1 LTLQAFQVI
10 LTPDCYKTGVN
21 YFYMTIELSIETRTL
36 HTELMER
43 LAIKEAQRNIGNLDG
58 SFSTKKISGQ
68 EYLYFQ
74 HYAAGGGKRSF
85 CLGQKSA
92 KLEELARLFKTE
104 HQENSSDP
112 IGIKELCGQL
122 KAGRVAVAPYPI
134 ARVIR
139 ELAESSVF
147 RVGGV
152 LVGTH
157 AFGCIGNLLGVR
169 WDETTLGT
177 QDVDIAA
184 DKKVSIAVP
193 GLTADIPKALES
205 LSMGFFP
212 VPQLNHS
219 QPSTSFAVR
228 KSPMRVDLL
237 TPKTGASEDPVF
249 IPRLKAAA
257 QPLRY
262 LGYLIEDPVPGVVIN
277 GDAIA
282 VLVPQP
288 LKFGLHKLI
297 VSQNRNVT
305 AGAKAHKDI
314 YQAYQ
319 ILTFFNKE
327 RPFELQE
334 AWQDLIGRGRDWKSK
349 AEAAIVK
356 IKNSYGEVGIG

>member
-1 LTLQAFQVI
+1 
-10 LTPDCYKTGVN
+10 
-21 YFYMTIELSIETRTL
+21 MTVELSIETRTL
-36 HTELMER
+36 FAELMER
-43 LAIKEAQRNIGNLDG
+43 LTVREAQRNIGNLEG
-58 SFSTKKISGQ
+58 SFSSKTISGH

-74 HYAAGGGKRSF
+74 HYAAGGGKRSI
-85 CLGQKSA
+85 CLGQKSP
-92 KLEELARLFKTE
+92 KLEELVQLYKTE
-104 HQENSSDP
+104 RQENSEDP
-112 IGIKELCGQL
+112 IGIRELCAQL
-122 KAGRVAVAPYPI
+122 KAGRVAVAPHPV

-157 AFGCIGNLLGVR
+157 AFGCIGNLLGVK
-169 WDETTLGT
+169 WDETTLST

-184 DKKVSIAVP
+184 ERSVSIAVP
-193 GLTADIPKALES
+193 DLVADIPKALES

-212 VPQLNHS
+212 VPQLNHKH
-219 QPSTSFAVR
+219 PSTSFAVR

-237 TPKTGASEDPVF
+237 TPKTGQSEAPVY

-257 QPLRY
+257 QPLSY
-262 LGYLIEDPVPGVVIN
+262 LGYLIEEPIPGVVIN

-297 VSQNRNVT
+297 VSQIRDIT
-305 AGAKAHKDI
+305 ARAKAHKDL

-319 ILTFFNKE
+319 ILSFFDKE
-327 RPFELQE
+327 RSVDLKEG
-334 AWQDLIGRGRDWKSK
+334 WKDLINRGGAWKKK
-349 AEAAIVK
+349 AEAGLKAMEHE
-356 IKNSYGEVGIG
+356 YGSVITLDN